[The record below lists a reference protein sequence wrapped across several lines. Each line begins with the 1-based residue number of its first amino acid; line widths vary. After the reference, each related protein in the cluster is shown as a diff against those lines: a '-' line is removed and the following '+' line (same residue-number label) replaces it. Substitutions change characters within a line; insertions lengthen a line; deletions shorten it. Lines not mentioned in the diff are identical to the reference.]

1 MSLGNGITQG
11 VVSMTSQNYGAK
23 NIQNIKKT
31 FYYGLILSAGIVII
45 GGLLSIALA
54 EPLLKLFTET
64 DAALE
69 AGKQRLYIMTSLYF
83 TQAIMSCCSC
93 HLQGMKYTMTP
104 AIITLFGCVILRI
117 VYIYTIYRMIPELQT
132 LSWLYATYP
141 ISWAF
146 TDAIYFVT
154 IKIVWDKTFKKLKK
168 SE

>member
-1 MSLGNGITQG
+1 M
-11 VVSMTSQNYGAK
+11 A
-23 NIQNIKKT
+23 
-31 FYYGLILSAGIVII
+31 
-45 GGLLSIALA
+45 
-54 EPLLKLFTET
+54 
-64 DAALE
+64 
-69 AGKQRLYIMTSLYF
+69 SLYF